1 MTNYKVGQRIV
12 ITEKLYGHSFDIG
25 QVVKLTF
32 YDISNNEWEAEDGND
47 YCYIREN
54 EFSDAGILSSSLDK
68 DLAEK
73 DEVLIALEEQDRIV
87 DYLSVT
93 LAKELEKQ
101 KQMRLDAL

>member
-1 MTNYKVGQRIV
+1 MTNYKIGQRVV
-12 ITEKLYGHSFDIG
+12 ITEKLYGHMFDVG

-32 YDISNNEWEAEDGND
+32 YDISSNDWEAEDGNN
-47 YCYIREN
+47 YCYIRED

-73 DEVLIALEEQDRIV
+73 DETLIALEEQDRIV